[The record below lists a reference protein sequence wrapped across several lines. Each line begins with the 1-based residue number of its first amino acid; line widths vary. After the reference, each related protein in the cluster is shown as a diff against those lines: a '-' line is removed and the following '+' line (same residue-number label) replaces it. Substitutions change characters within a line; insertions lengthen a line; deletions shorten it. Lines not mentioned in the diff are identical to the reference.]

1 MKKICIFQKK
11 AVPLH
16 PLLEKCPIFNLQ
28 FAMRTQFAHGGHS
41 SVGRA
46 SDCGSECRGFEPHS
60 PPQKRVIRLSF
71 FVFIHARVHAFL
83 LYILY
88 ENARFTRFHRVEYTY
103 FPLFPLFPQKI
114 AKNQSLIIRHLQR
127 KCIFFEIFLQKY
139 LVNSKICC
147 TFASAFA
154 QKTGNPQEREQ

>member
-16 PLLEKCPIFNLQ
+16 PLSENEGWTESFGAPENMVVIAQLAEHRIVVPSVV
-28 FAMRTQFAHGGHS
+28 GS
-41 SVGRA
+41 SPTLHPEE
-46 SDCGSECRGFEPHS
+46 SHPT
-60 PPQKRVIRLSF
+60 LF
-71 FVFIHARVHAFL
+71 FVFIYARVNAFL

-88 ENARFTRFHRVEYTY
+88 ENARFTRFHWVEYTY
-103 FPLFPLFPQKI
+103 FCLFPLLSPKI
-114 AKNQSLIIRHLQR
+114 AKIPLLIIRHLQR